1 MLEDIFTWLTLAMN
15 ERFAVALAASF
26 GWGIVSVLL
35 SPCHL
40 ASIPLVIGY
49 LSAQGE
55 HGQKRPLF
63 LSFAFAF
70 GILASIAAVGIVTA
84 LLGRMIGDVGSW
96 GNIIVAGVFFAVG
109 LYLMELVNI
118 PWGGLLTQ
126 TPTAHGWTGALLLG
140 FLFGIG
146 LGPCTF
152 AFLAPVLGLVFTLAV
167 TSPVQALGLLSAFG
181 LGHCS
186 VIVFAGGTATMVQR
200 YLKWTANSSGARI
213 VKKSAGALVFLAGIY
228 FLLTIP

>member
-1 MLEDIFTWLTLAMN
+1 MLEDIFTWLTLAMS
-15 ERFAVALAASF
+15 ERFGVALAASF

-49 LSAQGE
+49 ISAQGKGGLK
-55 HGQKRPLF
+55 HPLL

-70 GILASIAAVGIVTA
+70 GILASIAIIGLVTA
-84 LLGRMIGDVGSW
+84 SLGRMLGDVGSW
-96 GNIIVAGVFFAVG
+96 GYIIIAGVFFVVG
-109 LYLMELVNI
+109 LYLMEFINI
-118 PWGGLLTQ
+118 PWGGFLTG
-126 TPTAHGWTGALLLG
+126 TPATHGWTGALLLG

-152 AFLAPVLGLVFTLAV
+152 AFLAPVLGLVFTLA
-167 TSPVQALGLLSAFG
+167 ALSLPRAMALLGAFA

-186 VIVFAGGTATMVQR
+186 VIVLAGGTAAMVQR
-200 YLKWTANSSGARI
+200 YLKWTEGSAGARI
-213 VKKSAGALVFLAGIY
+213 VKKTAGALVFLAGIY
-228 FLLTIP
+228 FLLTSP